1 MNCGASEV
9 ATCQFDMKAPDAW
22 LFFNCLSGKKTKSD
36 YFNSKSYISTSL
48 PCITQWIYKASVFYK
63 VIINADLRK

>member
-48 PCITQWIYKASVFYK
+48 PCIT
-63 VIINADLRK
+63 